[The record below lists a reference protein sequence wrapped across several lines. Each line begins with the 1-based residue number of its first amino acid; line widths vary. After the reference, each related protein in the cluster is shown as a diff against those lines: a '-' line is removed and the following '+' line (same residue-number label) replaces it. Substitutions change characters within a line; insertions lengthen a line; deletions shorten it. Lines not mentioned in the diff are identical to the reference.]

1 MPAIEFACKIT
12 TSPWG
17 QISQSEQLKI
27 SVSDS
32 CSCVCELHLQ
42 NTCAMTRVSK
52 KTNTHQMQRIFQ
64 RHLQARLPGFF
75 FFSAPPP
82 PHNTSIPS
90 CVSPPSVQ
98 LNVMLFDPRHWYFT
112 YWEWLGVESC
122 ERRWKRAVTLKC
134 MLKAKPRL
142 ISWQVWQTPFNLNH
156 CRGVLPSTWR
166 EKGGRKKRLR
176 AGTSSSFIKR
186 SRQEE
191 RMCGFFFLL
200 HVCLLH
206 LLSRMIKKRKGK
218 KNPDVFSE
226 LPNWMFSTHCVEEG
240 VVLLRYGCRRWCGM
254 ENKQTNTSMQ

>member
-27 SVSDS
+27 SLDS
-32 CSCVCELHLQ
+32 CSCVCELHSQ

-52 KTNTHQMQRIFQ
+52 KTNTHQMQRTFQ

-75 FFSAPPP
+75 FFSGPP

-98 LNVMLFDPRHWYFT
+98 LNVMLFDPRRWYFT

-156 CRGVLPSTWR
+156 CRGVLASTWR

-191 RMCGFFFLL
+191 RMCVFFSPP
-200 HVCLLH
+200 H
-206 LLSRMIKKRKGK
+206 LPLTLVEPNDQKKKRKK
-218 KNPDVFSE
+218 KKPPMSFLNFPTECFLHTVSKKG
-226 LPNWMFSTHCVEEG
+226 LC
-240 VVLLRYGCRRWCGM
+240 Y
-254 ENKQTNTSMQ
+254 